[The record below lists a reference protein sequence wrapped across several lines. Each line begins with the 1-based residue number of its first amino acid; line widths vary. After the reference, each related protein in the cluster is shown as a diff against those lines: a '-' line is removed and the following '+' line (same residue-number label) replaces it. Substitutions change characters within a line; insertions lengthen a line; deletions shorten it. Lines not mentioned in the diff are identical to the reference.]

1 VLVTILDRMLFASF
15 LRAYLICLVS
25 TLSLYVVVDLFT
37 NIDDFF
43 QPGRSGPEIAR
54 HVLTFYGY
62 RTIQYYDRLCEAIS
76 LLAAMFTVAWSQ
88 RNNEIIPMLSAGV
101 STHRFL
107 RPILAGA
114 VLMLTLGVVNQEVV
128 MPYIAP
134 ALVTDRDDPEGTH
147 ELYVQGCYD
156 PNRVHIDGLQAIRRE
171 QAVRYFHVT
180 LPATPK
186 SEMKHLTALRA
197 EYIPPMAKPESPM
210 EKQELSGGWLMTG
223 TSPAELSEGT
233 YDPEMIKML
242 DKGRFFL
249 FVREATFD
257 RATRGQKTQ
266 AFASTFAL
274 HELMQRTDV
283 GRMNTLAVTFH
294 MRLTR
299 PIVGML
305 LVIMGLSIVLRDQTR
320 HVFISAGLCLV
331 MCAVF
336 FAVVFGGKFLGT
348 ADYLSPALAAWLPVL
363 VFGPIAIA
371 LYDAIHT

>member
-1 VLVTILDRMLFASF
+1 MTILDRMLFVAF
-15 LRAYLICLVS
+15 LRAYVICLVS

-43 QPGRSGPEIAR
+43 QPNKSGLEIAQ
-54 HVLTFYGY
+54 HILTYYGY
-62 RTIQYYDRLCEAIS
+62 RTIQYYDRLCEALS

-107 RPILAGA
+107 RPILVGA
-114 VLMLTLGVVNQEVV
+114 ALMLTLGVLNQEFLI
-128 MPYIAP
+128 PYIAP
-134 ALVTDRDDPEGTH
+134 ALATDRDDPEGTH
-147 ELYVQGCYD
+147 QLTVQGCYD
-156 PNRVHIDGLQAIRRE
+156 ANRVHIDGSLAYRRE
-171 QAVRYFHVT
+171 QTVEKFYVT
-180 LPATPK
+180 LPVTAK
-186 SEMKHLTALRA
+186 SEMKHLSAARA
-197 EYIPPMAKPESPM
+197 QYIPPIPR
-210 EKQELSGGWLMTG
+210 QRFSGGWLMTG
-223 TSPAELSEGT
+223 TSPAELPPDT
-233 YDPEMIKML
+233 YDEDVIEMI
-242 DKGRFFL
+242 DPGRFFL
-249 FVREATFD
+249 HVREATFD

-266 AFASTFAL
+266 SYASTRSIY
-274 HELMQRTDV
+274 ELMQRTDV
-283 GRMNTLAVTFH
+283 GRMNNLAVTFH

-320 HVFISAGLCLV
+320 HVFISAGLCLA

-348 ADYLSPALAAWLPVL
+348 GDYLSPALAAWLPVL
-363 VFGPIAIA
+363 IFGPISVA